1 MNKNWISIGL
11 VSFVLSGCSI
21 IGAGV
26 SDADTPKYDVI
37 SSTDDIEVRQYEPMI
52 IAEVEV
58 QGERGEAIS
67 DGFRLLADYIFGNNT
82 VKESISMTAPVQ
94 QQANEKIAMTRP
106 VQQQSAGD
114 AWKVSFVMPSKYSMN
129 TLPKP
134 NNERVAIREVP
145 GKRFVVIRF
154 SGFNSDENIS
164 QHEEQLMQYIQS
176 NNMNT
181 KGPAKYAFYNPPWTI
196 PFLRRNEVMFELEHH
211 SP

>member
-1 MNKNWISIGL
+1 MNKNWIITGL

-37 SSTDDIEVRQYEPMI
+37 SSTDGIEIRQYDPMI
-52 IAEVEV
+52 IAEVVV
-58 QGERGEAIS
+58 QGERSEAIS
-67 DGFRLLADYIFGNNT
+67 EGFRLLADYIFGDNT
-82 VKESISMTAPVQ
+82 VKESIAMTAPVQ

-114 AWKVSFVMPSKYSMN
+114 AWKVSFVMPSKYLMD

-134 NNERVAIREVP
+134 NNERVAIKEIP
-145 GKRFVVIRF
+145 GKRFVTIRF
-154 SGFNSDENIS
+154 SGFNSDENIA
-164 QHEEQLMQYIQS
+164 QHEEQLMQYILS
-176 NNMNT
+176 NKMNT
-181 KGPAKYAFYNPPWTI
+181 NGPAKYAFYNPPWTI
-196 PFLRRNEVMFELEHH
+196 PFLRRNEVMFEVDPH